1 MDEKMFMKSLVN
13 RLPHLDD
20 CFTLGVIQRPAKAM
34 VKLLAWSGC
43 EFYGP
48 LGELHPDTP
57 PQNNI
62 FRCDCECPT
71 ARHGFNPIKFNDQM
85 TDGPSHHVS
94 AVQVLLSSENA
105 SLMLSPENSVEPW
118 NSITTELMQR

>member
-1 MDEKMFMKSLVN
+1 
-13 RLPHLDD
+13 
-20 CFTLGVIQRPAKAM
+20 M